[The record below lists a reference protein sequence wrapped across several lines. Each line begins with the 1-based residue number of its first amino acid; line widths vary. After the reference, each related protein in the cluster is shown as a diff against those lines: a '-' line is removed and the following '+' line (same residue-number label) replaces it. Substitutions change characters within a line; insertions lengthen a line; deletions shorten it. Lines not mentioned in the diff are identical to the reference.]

1 MLLLLLFYHF
11 PFVII
16 FLQHPVFGFPV
27 LWHTSQTPLAFGC
40 TVEVAHLYSCHSVL
54 DTHVWFFQKIEKEN
68 REIFSFF
75 PVFEA
80 YEDVFCRFLLSVY
93 CFLSKRSSKRVYIV
107 FSISSSDVP
116 IGKNCLNFEYIP
128 FFLDLSGFCSV
139 LFISPVVNEPCR

>member
-27 LWHTSQTPLAFGC
+27 RQHTSQTPLAFGC

-80 YEDVFCRFLLSVY
+80 YEDVFLPFFIVRLLFFVKTFFQKGIY
-93 CFLSKRSSKRVYIV
+93 CFFDLIV
-107 FSISSSDVP
+107 RCSDR
-116 IGKNCLNFEYIP
+116 KKLLKF
-128 FFLDLSGFCSV
+128 
-139 LFISPVVNEPCR
+139 